1 MGKKVVGIR
10 FKQAGKQYYFDPQQL
25 SLERYDKVVVET
37 IRGIELGVVIT
48 PLKEIEE
55 EEIISTLKPVLR
67 KATKEDIK
75 QYEQNI
81 ASVPK
86 DLEIIRKLIN
96 KNELKMKLL
105 GAEYTLDHTKLI
117 IYFSAEGRVDFRELV
132 KDLAR
137 EFHIRIELRQ
147 VGTRDSA
154 KFLGGIGPCGFLLCC
169 TTWLGEF
176 DTISIR
182 MAKNQNLSLNP
193 SNISGLCG
201 KLLCCINYESE
212 TYLEHRRH
220 LPKVGSYVETAEDG
234 RVLIIGMNIIEKIVR
249 YRTQDDIIKSAHI
262 NDLVNIEEYDSE
274 KTDENGE

>member
-1 MGKKVVGIR
+1 MGKIVVGIR
-10 FKQAGKQYYFDPQQL
+10 FKTAGKQYYFDPQDLVL
-25 SLERYDKVVVET
+25 SRGDKVVVET
-37 IRGIELGVVIT
+37 IRGVELGEVIT
-48 PLKEIEE
+48 PSKEVEE

-67 KATKEDIK
+67 KATESDLA
-75 QYEQNI
+75 QYEKNQSSIPN
-81 ASVPK
+81 
-86 DLEIIRKLIN
+86 DLPIIQKLIEQN
-96 KNELKMKLL
+96 QLTMKLL

-154 KFLGGIGPCGFLLCC
+154 KFLGGIGPCGYLLCC

-176 DTISIR
+176 DTISIK

-201 KLLCCINYESE
+201 KLLCCINYENE
-212 TYLEHRRH
+212 TYLEHRTM
-220 LPKVGSYVETAEDG
+220 LPKIGSFVETKDDG
-234 RVLIIGMNIIEKIVR
+234 KVPIIGVNIIEKTVR
-249 YRTQDDIIKSAHI
+249 YRTQDDIIKTVHVEE
-262 NDLVNIEEYDSE
+262 LVNIEQYDRETPEGS
-274 KTDENGE
+274 GE